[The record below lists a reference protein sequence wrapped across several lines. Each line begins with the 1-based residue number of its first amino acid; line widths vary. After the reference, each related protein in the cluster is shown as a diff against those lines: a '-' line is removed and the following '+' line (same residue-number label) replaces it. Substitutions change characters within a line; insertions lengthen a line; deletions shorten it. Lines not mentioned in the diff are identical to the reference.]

1 MVLRLYE
8 HRCSIL
14 FSDKCWV
21 LDIVTGYKS
30 CNGKHTGVE
39 LCLVYSLYNCVHN
52 KVTAYLIHCRFAT
65 VRYMEQGMA
74 PDKAAFAALSKIY
87 HFYPS
92 FSGAIVAL
100 SKNGVHGR
108 RSLMSAVIDCVA
120 VILCACI
127 RVTFRPRS
135 SLLQLR

>member
-1 MVLRLYE
+1 
-8 HRCSIL
+8 
-14 FSDKCWV
+14 
-21 LDIVTGYKS
+21 
-30 CNGKHTGVE
+30 
-39 LCLVYSLYNCVHN
+39 
-52 KVTAYLIHCRFAT
+52 
-65 VRYMEQGMA
+65 MA

-127 RVTFRPRS
+127 REDHHCFNYDNIITY
-135 SLLQLR
+135 LRCDC